1 MRRITCAPCFT
12 VLAETAAQRF
22 GLPSL
27 DGLCF
32 QYVDPDNDRINVNS
46 TDELTEAIAVL
57 GTSSGPLRMV
67 LATSRTGPSL
77 QKSVAGSNGDGLG
90 AAPPPTS
97 AAPGEEHLTQLFT
110 AVIEALELDADKT
123 TAWIKGLDPEEVKQ
137 ALRKS
142 PFTLISTLLAC
153 HRDFSRPAG
162 DTFSCAAGGGGAA
175 TSASSSFPPS
185 ADAAA
190 SAAAAFA
197 STAAF
202 AMAAGKDKAD
212 LCRAMSQFP
221 KMVHEMREHFTG
233 LHGRCSPRDGKT
245 PAADDSVGESTD
257 TEVEKQNETKVNEQE
272 SEEAPELS
280 FDVQEVVITDTDGD
294 LIVFKLS
301 PDGSRVQEFVNGSL
315 EIDDV
320 RDVQIHAEQGIVR
333 DSKGRFSIKHEER
346 EEKIADLV
354 VLLAHVGVSISPYV
368 PRGSQQAVT
377 QVHLDVNLDA
387 SPEQQHLER
396 EKNIET
402 VREAA
407 AAMGADPEQAL
418 QKLAAVFA
426 GLPISSTDSGQDAA
440 AALSEGLCQAATYDE
455 EELPD
460 DAVPDN
466 LSQANDCEYLPPF
479 RGEPGAEGESS
490 SDSCKDEE
498 SAFSADTDQHKST
511 PAGRWSEQMLQLGDM
526 GLLEGTGYNE
536 WEIVKLLEKHR
547 GSVDRVVDTLLQKK
561 LQQTE
566 GMI

>member
-1 MRRITCAPCFT
+1 MHPGPRTFKISRDGDMRRITCAPCFT

-32 QYVDPDNDRINVNS
+32 QYVDHDHDLISVNS
-46 TDELTEAIAVL
+46 TDELTEAIALL
-57 GTSSGPLRMV
+57 GTNSAPLRMV

-90 AAPPPTS
+90 AAPPSTS
-97 AAPGEEHLTQLFT
+97 AAPGEEHLTQLFA
-110 AVIEALELDADKT
+110 AVIEAFELDADKT

-137 ALRKS
+137 TLRKS

-153 HRDFSRPAG
+153 RRDFSRPAG
-162 DTFSCAAGGGGAA
+162 DTFSSAAAAAG
-175 TSASSSFPPS
+175 T
-185 ADAAA
+185 ADVAA

-212 LCRAMSQFP
+212 LCRAISQFP

-233 LHGRCSPRDGKT
+233 MHGRCSPRDGKT

-257 TEVEKQNETKVNEQE
+257 TELEKQNETKVNEQE

-407 AAMGADPEQAL
+407 ASMGADPEQAL
-418 QKLAAVFA
+418 KKLAAVFA

-440 AALSEGLCQAATYDE
+440 AALSQGLCQAATYQE

-460 DAVPDN
+460 DTVPDN

-479 RGEPGAEGESS
+479 RSDPGAGGESS
-490 SDSCKDEE
+490 SDSRKDVE
-498 SAFSADTDQHKST
+498 STFSADTDQHKCT
-511 PAGRWSEQMLQLGDM
+511 PAGRWSEQMLQLGEM
-526 GLLEGTGYNE
+526 GLLEGTGYSE
-536 WEIVKLLEKHR
+536 W
-547 GSVDRVVDTLLQKK
+547 
-561 LQQTE
+561 
-566 GMI
+566 